1 MPEQHAVLLA
11 WDPKGEPLS
20 VETPDEAETHLRDLH
35 AQLSAAGTPT
45 LVVVEREGGQTSLAV
60 GLGGQSAMASWL
72 GDDQTEDLASRGDGD
87 DEELVAFLYAGA
99 ESEYPGS
106 VSIDVEDAFA
116 AAREYASTGQRPTNL
131 AWQTV

>member
-1 MPEQHAVLLA
+1 VRILVLGGS
-11 WDPKGEPLS
+11 WF
-20 VETPDEAETHLRDLH
+20 
-35 AQLSAAGTPT
+35 AGR
-45 LVVVEREGGQTSLAV
+45 VVVEEAV
-60 GLGGQSAMASWL
+60 RRGLNVTVFNRGRS
-72 GDDQTEDLASRGDGD
+72 EDLASRGDGD
-87 DEELVAFLYAGA
+87 DEDLVAFLYAGA